1 MRRITALV
9 LLLLVSVAG
18 FAEGI
23 ERVEPPCWWVGMKT
37 GLQLLIKGDDIRG
50 STLELAPEENKKG
63 VSVGKIHYGD
73 SPSYLFAEIRIREK
87 APAADYHFI
96 LVTPENDTLRFKYTL
111 HSREQ
116 GSAQRS
122 SFGPQDV
129 VYLLMPDRFANGDY
143 SNDSVEEAIEQCDR
157 SRPEGRHGGDIQGI
171 IDHLDY
177 LERLGVTAIWSTPM
191 LFDNEKEYSY
201 HGYACADY
209 YRIDPR
215 YGTNALYREFV
226 EKAAEK
232 EIKVIMDMVLNHC
245 GLAHWW
251 MDDLPFKDW
260 VHTYPSFTRSSFALS
275 TQYDPYV
282 SQYDKNACIKG
293 WFDTTMPDMNL
304 ENPFVLRY
312 FTQMAVWWVEYAGL
326 GGIRVDT
333 FPYSDKAAISKW
345 VKNIL
350 REYPEMNIVG
360 ECWYGD
366 PLSCSYWEGV
376 KQYDGYNS
384 HLPSIM
390 DFPLRDAIIAGFA
403 DDADT
408 PAWGEGLLRV
418 YNSISLDYV
427 YNDPSN
433 ILIFADNHD
442 TNRLAHDLK
451 GDFAKQKMVMAL
463 LATMRGVPQLYYGDE
478 LGFVSKDG
486 TTGHSQERIDFP
498 GGWVDDQANLFES
511 SGRSAAQQDL
521 FDYTSR
527 LMRWRK
533 GSKAV
538 TEGSLLHFRP
548 ENNNVYLYFR
558 YVENEIVMVV
568 INNGKSDFKIDWDKY
583 QEISSKFAT
592 SYCDVITGERFN
604 PMTPIMVPG
613 QSAAIFEFK

>member
-9 LLLLVSVAG
+9 LLLLVSIAG
-18 FAEGI
+18 FAAGI
-23 ERVEPPCWWVGMKT
+23 ERVEPPCWWVGMRT
-37 GLQLLIKGDDIRG
+37 DLQLLIKGEDIRG
-50 STLELAPEENKKG
+50 SILELAPEESKKG

-73 SPSYLFAEIRIREK
+73 SPNYIFAEIRIRDK
-87 APAADYHFI
+87 APAANYHFI
-96 LVTPENDTLRFKYTL
+96 LVTPKKDTLRFEYTL
-111 HSREQ
+111 HSREN
-116 GSAQRS
+116 GSAQRA

-129 VYLLMPDRFANGDY
+129 VYLLMPDRFANGDC
-143 SNDSVEEAIEQCDR
+143 SNDSVEEAIEKCDR

-177 LERLGVTAIWSTPM
+177 LEELGVTAIWSTPM

-209 YRIDPR
+209 YHIDPR
-215 YGTNALYREFV
+215 YGTNALYKEFV
-226 EKAAEK
+226 EKAADK

-251 MDDLPFKDW
+251 MDDLPFDDW

-282 SQYDKNACIKG
+282 SQYDKDACIKG

-304 ENPFVLRY
+304 ANPFVLRY

-333 FPYSDKAAISKW
+333 FPYSDKAATSKW
-345 VKNIL
+345 VQNVL
-350 REYPEMNIVG
+350 REYPKMNIVG

-384 HLPSIM
+384 NLPSIM
-390 DFPLRDAIIAGFA
+390 DFPLRDAMIAGFA

-408 PAWGEGLLRV
+408 PLWGEGLLRV

-427 YNDPSN
+427 YKDPSN

-451 GDFAKQKMVMAL
+451 GDFEKQKMVMAL

-498 GGWVDDQANLFES
+498 GGWVDDPTNLFES

-521 FDYTSR
+521 FDYTSH

-568 INNGKSDFKIDWDKY
+568 INNGKSDFRVDWDKY

-592 SYCDVITGERFN
+592 SFCDVITGERFN
-604 PMTPIMVPG
+604 LKSPITVPG